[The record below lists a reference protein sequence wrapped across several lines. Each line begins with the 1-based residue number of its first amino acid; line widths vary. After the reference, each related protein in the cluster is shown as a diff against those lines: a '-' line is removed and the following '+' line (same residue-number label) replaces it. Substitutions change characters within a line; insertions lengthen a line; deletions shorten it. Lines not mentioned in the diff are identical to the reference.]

1 MHSRDES
8 QLPASME
15 TENGGPAASAASA
28 SAASASAASAS
39 AAELEHVNGTGD
51 NGDNPL
57 LIFSEDNLKQ
67 LQRRTEEL
75 KTERSMQ
82 KNKFKWVINWAE

>member
-15 TENGGPAASAASA
+15 TENGGPAV

-82 KNKFKWVINWAE
+82 KNKFK

>member
-15 TENGGPAASAASA
+15 TENGGPA
-28 SAASASAASAS
+28 ASAASAS